1 MRSIIIYPKTRSE
14 QEGRHCLCFFHCPI
28 VQPQDT
34 GALLG
39 LMGVSNC
46 VGRVLFG
53 NTPTQPDPI
62 PPPPRTINTYPYIPL
77 LFTQGRGGG
86 RGGDQPVRSLELGNS
101 SQEGSKIPR
110 LIVSPVYKL
119 Y

>member
-1 MRSIIIYPKTRSE
+1 MRFLYY
-14 QEGRHCLCFFHCPI
+14 PI
-28 VQPQDT
+28 VHPQYT

-53 NTPTQPDPI
+53 NALTQPDPI
-62 PPPPRTINTYPYIPL
+62 PPCTIHTYPYIPL
-77 LFTQGRGGG
+77 LFTQG